1 MTGAAPAAA
10 EPGHHEIAGQFGKA
24 VLGFADNV
32 SDQTRLRLG
41 LTQAHQL
48 HATLRLL
55 GVPSAEQLA
64 REIEDTVQAMLHG
77 RIEPSGT
84 NLQLLLAASMQL
96 PAYLHRVVGSA
107 RSLGPSAAATGS
119 TPSSSSSRA
128 ARAPRRPAGTATGRH
143 HRHRGAR
150 ARQRCVGGAGR

>member
-1 MTGAAPAAA
+1 
-10 EPGHHEIAGQFGKA
+10 

-96 PAYLHRVVGSA
+96 PAYLHRVAAERRESPLDV
-107 RSLGPSAAATGS
+107 LGLVNDLRG
-119 TPSSSSSRA
+119 
-128 ARAPRRPAGTATGRH
+128 ARAEASPAGTAAGRH

-150 ARQRCVGGAGR
+150 ARQRRVGGAGR

>member
-1 MTGAAPAAA
+1 MQQDFVALQWVGG
-10 EPGHHEIAGQFGKA
+10 EIDEIAGQFGKA

-84 NLQLLLAASMQL
+84 NLQLLLAARACSC
-96 PAYLHRVVGSA
+96 PPTCTAWPPSGANHRSTCSA
-107 RSLGPSAAATGS
+107 W
-119 TPSSSSSRA
+119 
-128 ARAPRRPAGTATGRH
+128 
-143 HRHRGAR
+143 
-150 ARQRCVGGAGR
+150 